1 MTEKIKKVPSPEQ
14 ISPIV
19 KFSQKEI
26 VIGFLALVI
35 GGLFGYGFGGKNIS
49 TDSLYSHNK
58 QTEENSSGLH
68 KMSDGSM
75 MQNSGTGN
83 MQGMMHRQVS
93 SEQEFL
99 VHMIPHHQEAVDTA
113 KEVIARGGT
122 TPEIKKLAEDIVVAQ
137 EKEIAQMK
145 EWYKNWYGEE
155 FKDNSEYS
163 PMMRDLSKLSG
174 AELDE
179 AFFQDMIKHHTGA
192 IMIAQSFKSYIKH
205 TEIEKLT
212 QDVITTQSKEI
223 MQMRQMLQG
232 L

>member
-1 MTEKIKKVPSPEQ
+1 MTEKINKVSLTEQFSPRE
-14 ISPIV
+14 ILTGVLILIIGCLIGYTFGN
-19 KFSQKEI
+19 KDSQKDTMC
-26 VIGFLALVI
+26 
-35 GGLFGYGFGGKNIS
+35 GGS
-49 TDSLYSHNK
+49 SCQHK
-58 QTEENSSGLH
+58 QETENSSGMH
-68 KMSDGSM
+68 KMPDGSM

-83 MQGMMHRQVS
+83 MQGMMNMQVS

-155 FKDNSEYS
+155 YKDGGEYS

-174 AELDE
+174 AELDK
-179 AFFQDMIKHHTGA
+179 AFIQDMIKHHMGA
-192 IMIAQSFKSYIKH
+192 IMMARSVKSYIKH
-205 TEIEKLT
+205 TEMEKLT